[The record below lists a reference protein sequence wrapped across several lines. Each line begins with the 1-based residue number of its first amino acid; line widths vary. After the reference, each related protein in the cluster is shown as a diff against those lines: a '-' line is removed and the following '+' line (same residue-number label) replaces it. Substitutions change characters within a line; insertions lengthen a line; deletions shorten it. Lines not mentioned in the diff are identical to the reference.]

1 MRVLLAEDDTRL
13 GASLARGLRNHAYAV
28 DLVADGAV
36 ALTES
41 VIVPYDAIILDV
53 MLPTRSGLDV
63 ARELRARKITTPV
76 LMLTARDAIADRVAG
91 LDSGADDYLV
101 KPFAFDE
108 LLARLRALLRRGPQL
123 APTVFTIS
131 NLEIDTRSHTV
142 TRGDREVSLTAK
154 EYALLEYLALQNGRI
169 VTRAEI
175 SMHVWDDNHDPL
187 SNNID
192 VLVTRLRRK
201 IDDGEAQALL
211 QTRRGAGYMLSADNM
226 SS

>member
-1 MRVLLAEDDTRL
+1 MRVLLAEDDSRL
-13 GASLARGLRNHAYAV
+13 GASIARGLRNHAYAV

-41 VIVPYDAIILDV
+41 VVIPYDAIILDV
-53 MLPTRSGLDV
+53 MLPSRSGLDV
-63 ARELRARKITTPV
+63 ARELRARNITTPL
-76 LMLTARDAIADRVAG
+76 LMLTARDAVADRVAG
-91 LDSGADDYLV
+91 LDAGADDYLV

-123 APTVFTIS
+123 APTVFVIG

-142 TRGDREVSLTAK
+142 LRGEREISLTAK
-154 EYALLEYLALQNGRI
+154 EYSLLQYLAHHHGRI
-169 VTRAEI
+169 VTRTEI

-192 VLVTRLRRK
+192 VLITRLRRK
-201 IDDGEAQALL
+201 IDEGESLPLL
-211 QTRRGAGYMLSADNM
+211 HTRRGAGYMLTADEMN
-226 SS
+226 S